1 MKCSFCGRS
10 DSEVEKLVAGPRRL
24 LGRVYICDRCAVQTI
39 EIMERHPINSSSRK
53 EKKRSIWSRFFL
65 VSTTS

>member
-10 DSEVEKLVAGPRRL
+10 DAEVQKLVAGPRRL

-39 EIMERHPINSSSRK
+39 EIMERHPINSSKR
-53 EKKRSIWSRFFL
+53 EELKKSIWSRFFL
-65 VSTTS
+65 ALTAS